1 MWPLKIDQIKRLQLE
16 LTTFCNAKCPSCER
30 AKYSVLPEFIYKKQ
44 LNSIEVSLEQI
55 KKWIPLD
62 KMKSLM
68 HIHLCGNIDEPTL
81 NTEIFE
87 ICKYF
92 EDTCED
98 HVWIHISTNGGT
110 RNKEFWKRMASL
122 KRTLIIFGIDGLE
135 DTNHIYR
142 KNVKWK
148 KLQDNFRTYIKY
160 GGTAS
165 WQFIIFEHNK
175 HQEDEART
183 TSQNE
188 GFVSFN
194 TVYSS
199 RENYEVE
206 EVRKERE
213 SNSCVK
219 CKATYFNYEL
229 EESFFVDVRG
239 NVWPCCWM
247 GTNDVTNYEI
257 VPKVG
262 HSFGHFLSHNL
273 NYESFENIINGDMFS
288 HLWENLHT
296 FEVCNQHCKENVS
309 DTFEWEIQKQWMS
322 ESQIKYYN
330 ERK

>member
-30 AKYSVLPEFIYKKQ
+30 AKYNVLPEFIYKKQ

-199 RENYEVE
+199 REN
-206 EVRKERE
+206 
-213 SNSCVK
+213 
-219 CKATYFNYEL
+219 
-229 EESFFVDVRG
+229 
-239 NVWPCCWM
+239 
-247 GTNDVTNYEI
+247 
-257 VPKVG
+257 
-262 HSFGHFLSHNL
+262 
-273 NYESFENIINGDMFS
+273 
-288 HLWENLHT
+288 
-296 FEVCNQHCKENVS
+296 
-309 DTFEWEIQKQWMS
+309 
-322 ESQIKYYN
+322 
-330 ERK
+330 